1 MSSEELTVDNA
12 EGVNRR
18 DFLYVATAG
27 WAAVGTA
34 FAVWPFIAQMAP
46 SADVKAMAT
55 VEVDLSRIPEGSE
68 IKVMWQGKP
77 LFIRH
82 RTAEEIEQARS
93 VDLSELPDPEPDSDR
108 AIKPEYLVMI
118 GVCTH
123 LGCIPNA
130 ESGDYGGWF
139 CPCHGSHYDIAGRI
153 RKGPAP
159 RNLDLPP
166 YKYTDDTT
174 IIVG

>member
-82 RTAEEIEQARS
+82 RTAEEIEMARS
-93 VDLSELPDPEPDSDR
+93 VDLSELPDPEPDSER